1 MNITVLGAGSW
12 GTTLAILLAEKGYAV
27 TLWSHNPE
35 KAARLAADREN
46 KEYLPNA
53 PFPQSLSISSDIL
66 DASGGKEIIVVATPA
81 QKVRETLNKLS
92 SLPLSETIIVNV
104 SKGIEIS
111 TGYRMSEVTKDALP
125 QLSHRQIAALYGP
138 SHAEEVVEKHPTA
151 VVASSLD
158 EQTAEKVQEA
168 FFTPM
173 FRVYVNTDLI
183 GVEVAGSV
191 KNIMALAAGAVD
203 GIGYGDNAKAALIT
217 RGLAELSRLGLK
229 LGANPMTFAGL
240 AGIGDLVVTCNSR
253 HSRNRYVG
261 EQIGKGRTLDDVLQ
275 EVKMVTEGVYTTK
288 AVVELA
294 RKLNVEMPITQGI
307 YDVLF
312 NHKSPKEAVMD
323 LMTRIPK
330 YENP

>member
-1 MNITVLGAGSW
+1 MNIAVLGAGSW
-12 GTTLAILLAEKGYAV
+12 GTTLAILLSEKGHRV
-27 TLWSHNPE
+27 VLWSHNPE
-35 KAARLAADREN
+35 KAARLAAEREN

-53 PFPQSLSISSDIL
+53 PFPPLLSVSADII
-66 DASGGKEIIVVATPA
+66 DAARDKDLIVVATPA
-81 QKVRETLNKLS
+81 QKVRETLSKLT
-92 SLPLSETIIVNV
+92 SLSFPNTIFVNV

-111 TGYRMSEVTKDALP
+111 TGYRMSEVTKDVLP
-125 QLSHRQIAALYGP
+125 QLSPRQIAALYGP
-138 SHAEEVVEKHPTA
+138 SHAEEVIEKHPTA
-151 VVASSLD
+151 VVASSVD

-191 KNIMALAAGAVD
+191 KNVMALAAGAVD

-217 RGLAELSRLGLK
+217 RGLAELSRFGLK
-229 LGANPMTFAGL
+229 LGANAMTFAGL
-240 AGIGDLVVTCNSR
+240 AGIGDLVVTCNSK

-261 EQIGKGRTLDDVLQ
+261 EQIGKGRSLDDVLQ

-294 RKLNVEMPITQGI
+294 RKLDVEMPITQGI

-312 NHKSPKEAVMD
+312 NQKSPKEAVMD
-323 LMTRIPK
+323 LMMRMPK
-330 YENP
+330 YENR

>member
-12 GTTLAILLAEKGYAV
+12 GTTLAILLAEKGHRVA
-27 TLWSHNPE
+27 LWSHNPE
-35 KAARLAADREN
+35 KAKRLEAEREN
-46 KEYLPNA
+46 REYLPNA
-53 PFPQSLSISSDIL
+53 PFPETLCVTADLL
-66 DASGGKEIIVVATPA
+66 DAAREKEMIVVATPA
-81 QKVRETLNKLS
+81 QAVRETLVKLA
-92 SLPLSETIIVNV
+92 PLDLSRAIVVNV
-104 SKGIEIS
+104 SKGMEIA
-111 TGYRMSEVTKDALP
+111 TGYRMSEVAKDALP
-125 QLSHRQIAALYGP
+125 ALSVSQIAALYGP
-138 SHAEEVVEKHPTA
+138 SHAEEVIEKHPTA
-151 VVASSLD
+151 VVAACPD
-158 EQTAEKVQEA
+158 ERTAEKIQDA

-191 KNIMALAAGAVD
+191 KNIMALAAGVVD

-217 RGLAELSRLGLK
+217 RGLAEISRLGLK

-240 AGIGDLVVTCNSR
+240 AGVGDLVVTCSSR

-261 EQIGKGRTLDDVLQ
+261 EQIGKGRSLDDVLR
-275 EVKMVTEGVYTTK
+275 EVKMVTEGIYTAK

-294 RKLNVEMPITQGI
+294 RKLEVEMPITQGI

-312 NHKSPKEAVMD
+312 NRKPPKEAVME

-330 YENP
+330 YENR

>member
-12 GTTLAILLAEKGYAV
+12 GTTLAILLAEKGHRV
-27 TLWSHNPE
+27 VLWSHNPE
-35 KAARLAADREN
+35 KAARLASEREN

-53 PFPQSLSISSDIL
+53 PFPEFLSVSSDIL
-66 DASGGKEIIVVATPA
+66 EAASGRELIVIATPA
-81 QKVRETLNKLS
+81 QKVRETLSKIA
-92 SLPLSETIIVNV
+92 SLNFANTIFVNV
-104 SKGIEIS
+104 SKGMEIS
-111 TGYRMSEVTKDALP
+111 TGYRMSEVTQDVLP
-125 QLSHRQIAALYGP
+125 QLSYRQIAALYGP
-138 SHAEEVVEKHPTA
+138 SHAEEVIEKHPTA
-151 VVASSLD
+151 VVAACPD
-158 EQTAEKVQEA
+158 EQTAETVQDA

-217 RGLAELSRLGLK
+217 RGLAEISRFGLK

-240 AGIGDLVVTCNSR
+240 AGIGDLVVTCSSK

-312 NHKSPKEAVMD
+312 NHKSPKEAVME
-323 LMTRIPK
+323 LMTRMPK
-330 YENP
+330 YENR

>member
-12 GTTLAILLAEKGYAV
+12 GTTLAILLAEKGHRV
-27 TLWSHNPE
+27 VLWSHNPE
-35 KAARLAADREN
+35 KAMRLATEREN

-53 PFPQSLSISSDIL
+53 PFPELLSVSSDVL
-66 DASGGKEIIVVATPA
+66 GAASGKDLIVVATPA
-81 QKVRETLNKLS
+81 QQVRATLQKITSLNLS
-92 SLPLSETIIVNV
+92 KTIFVNV

-125 QLSHRQIAALYGP
+125 QLRDEQIAALYGP
-138 SHAEEVVEKHPTA
+138 SHAEEVIEKHPTA
-151 VVASSLD
+151 VVAACVD
-158 EQTAEKVQEA
+158 EQTGEAVQEA

-191 KNIMALAAGAVD
+191 KNIMALAAGVVD

-217 RGLAELSRLGLK
+217 RGLAEISRLGLK

-275 EVKMVTEGVYTTK
+275 EVKMVTEGVFTAK

-312 NHKSPKEAVMD
+312 NHKSPKEAVVE

-330 YENP
+330 YENR

>member
-12 GTTLAILLAEKGYAV
+12 GTTLAILLAEKEHRV
-27 TLWSHNPE
+27 VLWSHNPE
-35 KAARLAADREN
+35 KAACLAAEREN

-53 PFPQSLSISSDIL
+53 PFPDSLSVCSDIL
-66 DASGGKEIIVVATPA
+66 EAASGKEIIVVATPA
-81 QKVRETLNKLS
+81 QKVRETLNKLTT
-92 SLPLSETIIVNV
+92 LPLSFTIIVNV

-111 TGYRMSEVTKDALP
+111 TGYRMSEVTQDVLP
-125 QLSHRQIAALYGP
+125 QLSYRQIAALYGP
-138 SHAEEVVEKHPTA
+138 SHAEEVIEKHPTA

-217 RGLAELSRLGLK
+217 RGLAELSRLGIK
-229 LGANPMTFAGL
+229 LGANPLTFAGL

-312 NHKSPKEAVMD
+312 NHKSPKEAVTD
-323 LMTRIPK
+323 LMMRIPK
-330 YENP
+330 YENR

>member
-1 MNITVLGAGSW
+1 MNVAVLGAGSW
-12 GTTLAILLAEKGYAV
+12 GTTLAILLAEKGHRVA
-27 TLWSHNPE
+27 LWSHNPE
-35 KAARLAADREN
+35 KAKRLEAEREN

-53 PFPQSLSISSDIL
+53 PFPPNLCVTADIL
-66 DASGGKEIIVVATPA
+66 DAAREKEMLVVATPA
-81 QKVRETLNKLS
+81 QKVRETLAKLA
-92 SLPLSETIIVNV
+92 PLDLSKTIIVNV
-104 SKGIEIS
+104 SKGMEIT
-111 TGYRMSEVTKDALP
+111 TGYRMSEVTKDVLP
-125 QLSHRQIAALYGP
+125 SLTPSQIAALYGP
-138 SHAEEVVEKHPTA
+138 SHAEEVIEKHPTA
-151 VVASSLD
+151 VVAACPD
-158 EQTAEKVQEA
+158 EQTAEKIQEA

-217 RGLAELSRLGLK
+217 RGLAEISRLGLK

-240 AGIGDLVVTCNSR
+240 AGVGDLVVTCSSR

-261 EQIGKGRTLDDVLQ
+261 EQIGKGRTLDEVLQ

-312 NHKSPKEAVMD
+312 NRKPPKEAVME

-330 YENP
+330 YENE

>member
-12 GTTLAILLAEKGYAV
+12 GTTLAILLAEKGHRV
-27 TLWSHNPE
+27 VLWSHNPE
-35 KAARLAADREN
+35 KAMRLAAEREN

-53 PFPQSLSISSDIL
+53 PFPELLTMSSDIL
-66 DASGGKEIIVVATPA
+66 EASSGKELIVVATPA
-81 QKVRETLNKLS
+81 QTVRQTLQKIA
-92 SLPLSETIIVNV
+92 SLDLSETIIVNV

-111 TGYRMSEVTKDALP
+111 TGYRMSEVTKDVLP
-125 QLSHRQIAALYGP
+125 QISHRQVAALYGP
-138 SHAEEVVEKHPTA
+138 SHAEEVIEKHPTA
-151 VVASSLD
+151 VVAACLD

-173 FRVYVNTDLI
+173 FRIYVNTDLI

-217 RGLAELSRLGLK
+217 RGLAELSRFGLK
-229 LGANPMTFAGL
+229 LGANPMTFSGL
-240 AGIGDLVVTCNSR
+240 AGIGDLVVTCNSK

-275 EVKMVTEGVYTTK
+275 EVKMVTEGIYTTK

-312 NHKSPKEAVMD
+312 NQRSPKEVVMD
-323 LMTRIPK
+323 LMMRIPK
-330 YENP
+330 YENR